1 MKTFYIDIGG
11 TTLNIFYYESK
22 NEKLVLLNKKTYKTP
37 ESNKLLFQLLKTL
50 SNEFKEYSELIIGL
64 PGPINSSSNKVF
76 CPPLKYEVKLNDLK
90 KLFIQKVLIS
100 NDVFP
105 MALMAGNFINNQL
118 KCKNQNSMLITIG
131 TSFGHAFC
139 QVNNDNKFFIDTFET
154 AHKSISSKTYKS
166 YIKKDFSNF
175 SLENVNDLLSYKS
188 YFKILDQKNLE
199 KDNFLKFDKNS
210 NINFQKELIDL
221 MIIEIIEI
229 SKIHGH
235 IDNFILK
242 GGLASYFKTSKL
254 LKEFIYKKFREYLG
268 DSKKVFI
275 DPEIEIN
282 SFSISELKNSVFSN
296 NFWK

>member
-118 KCKNQNSMLITIG
+118 KC
-131 TSFGHAFC
+131 
-139 QVNNDNKFFIDTFET
+139 
-154 AHKSISSKTYKS
+154 
-166 YIKKDFSNF
+166 
-175 SLENVNDLLSYKS
+175 
-188 YFKILDQKNLE
+188 
-199 KDNFLKFDKNS
+199 
-210 NINFQKELIDL
+210 
-221 MIIEIIEI
+221 
-229 SKIHGH
+229 
-235 IDNFILK
+235 
-242 GGLASYFKTSKL
+242 
-254 LKEFIYKKFREYLG
+254 
-268 DSKKVFI
+268 
-275 DPEIEIN
+275 
-282 SFSISELKNSVFSN
+282 
-296 NFWK
+296 